1 MLAEIYGA
9 PSSPC
14 CKCTGNVVR
23 SASSPVSTTPCTG
36 ACAEGTSIGATG
48 CRRRS
53 RRAAGKPGSSVS
65 SAAAS
70 RRRVPITLPTSSA
83 FSGPTAWN
91 QTARGLQ
98 SSTAATSMRSIG
110 SSWTTHSPCCTSF
123 STKWR
128 KRNFSV
134 SVMKMLS
141 SRSHAACR
149 AILAGWPEGVHK
161 GGPLRGTRCGSR
173 RRQIFG
179 TAIEIVDAV
188 PAVVV
193 DQRLE
198 FLEAHALVTQ
208 REGTRAHV
216 LEHDL
221 HRLGRVHDGFEAEA
235 DRVES
240 ELLEFLGRENG
251 GAPADQRIGELRHV
265 ETARDAFELLDALR
279 RLHEDRLCAGV
290 DVALGAPQRL
300 VEAEHGARVGAHAD
314 ERLGIKPLRHGGP
327 DLGLHDFRW
336 NDLLAGHMT
345 AALGP
350 GLVLE
355 KDRARTHPFVGLN
368 RVHGVLDVA
377 VTVVDIDQNRHIAGR
392 DDVAHGCR
400 DVGEALEADVG
411 HAIARTGD
419 REAADEHG
427 VESGPL
433 DQQRA
438 QRIVGAGNDEQSPLR
453 DGSVERLPKTSST
466 AHGGLL
472 LPGSAGPAIRCRLGV
487 IGRHGAATQ
496 LMQKAQHLLV
506 RHVLAL
512 VIAIIMN
519 DLVEGASDG
528 GTAVDGGKADRQDV
542 VDHQEI
548 GHAEHALE
556 RLLDVDGDV

>member
-14 CKCTGNVVR
+14 CRCTGNVVR
-23 SASSPVSTTPCTG
+23 SASSPVSTTSCTG

-48 CRRRS
+48 CRRRA

-65 SAAAS
+65 SAAAR
-70 RRRVPITLPTSSA
+70 RRRVPITLPTSSV
-83 FSGPTAWN
+83 FSGPTARN
-91 QTARGLQ
+91 QTTWGLQ

-134 SVMKMLS
+134 SVMRMLS
-141 SRSHAACR
+141 SRSRA
-149 AILAGWPEGVHK
+149 AILAGGREGVQK
-161 GGPLRGTRCGSR
+161 GAPLRRTRCGGR
-173 RRQIFG
+173 RLQIFR

-193 DQRLE
+193 DQRFE

-208 REGTRAHV
+208 RESARAHV

-221 HRLGRVHDGFEAEA
+221 HRLGRVHNGFETEA

-279 RLHEDRLCAGV
+279 RLDEDRLRAGV

-300 VEAEHGARVGAHAD
+300 VEAQHGARIGAHAD
-314 ERLGIKPLRHGGP
+314 ERLGIKPLRHSGP
-327 DLGLHDFRW
+327 DLSLHDFCW

-350 GLVLE
+350 SLVLE
-355 KDRARTHPFVGLN
+355 KDRARTHAFVGLN
-368 RVHGVLDVA
+368 GVHGVLDVT

-392 DDVAHGCR
+392 DDVAHRRR

-427 VESGPL
+427 VESGLL

-438 QRIVGAGNDEQSPLR
+438 QRIVGAGNDEQSPFR
-453 DGSVERLPKTSST
+453 DGSVERLAKTSST

-472 LPGSAGPAIRCRLGV
+472 LAGSTGPAIGCRLGM

-512 VIAIIMN
+512 IIAIVMN
-519 DLVEGASDG
+519 DLAKGAPDG
-528 GTAVDGGKADRQDV
+528 RAAIDGGKADRQDV

-548 GHAEHALE
+548 GHAKHALE
-556 RLLDVDGDV
+556 RFLDVDGDVL

>member
-14 CKCTGNVVR
+14 CRCTGNVVK
-23 SASSPVSTTPCTG
+23 SASSPVSTTSCTG

-70 RRRVPITLPTSSA
+70 RRRVPITLPTSSV
-83 FSGPTAWN
+83 FSGPTARN
-91 QTARGLQ
+91 QTAWGLQ

-141 SRSHAACR
+141 SRSRAACR
-149 AILAGWPEGVHK
+149 AILAGRREGVQK
-161 GGPLRGTRCGSR
+161 GGPLRRTRSGSR
-173 RRQIFG
+173 RLQIFR

-193 DQRLE
+193 DQRFE

-208 REGTRAHV
+208 RESARAHV

-240 ELLEFLGRENG
+240 ELLEFLGREDR

-265 ETARDAFELLDALR
+265 ETARDAFELRDALR
-279 RLHEDRLCAGV
+279 RLDEDRLGASV
-290 DVALGAPQRL
+290 DVALGAPQRF
-300 VEAEHGARVGAHAD
+300 VEAEHRARVGTHAD
-314 ERLGIKPLRHGGP
+314 ERLGIKPLRHRGP
-327 DLGLHDFRW
+327 DLGLHDFRRY
-336 NDLLAGHMT
+336 DFLAGHMT

-350 GLVLE
+350 SLVLE
-355 KDRARTHPFVGLN
+355 KDRARTHALVGLN
-368 RVHGVLDVA
+368 GVHGVFDVA
-377 VTVVDIDQNRHIAGR
+377 VTVVNIDQNRHIAGR
-392 DDVAHGCR
+392 EDVAHRCR
-400 DVGEALEADVG
+400 DVAEALEADVG

-419 REAADEHG
+419 RETADEHG

-438 QRIVGAGNDEQSPLR
+438 QCIVGAGNDEQSPLS
-453 DGSVERLPKTSST
+453 DGSVQRLAKTSST
-466 AHGGLL
+466 AHGGLSYCRAA
-472 LPGSAGPAIRCRLGV
+472 PAPPSAAGV
-487 IGRHGAATQ
+487 
-496 LMQKAQHLLV
+496 V
-506 RHVLAL
+506 
-512 VIAIIMN
+512 
-519 DLVEGASDG
+519 
-528 GTAVDGGKADRQDV
+528 
-542 VDHQEI
+542 
-548 GHAEHALE
+548 
-556 RLLDVDGDV
+556 

>member
-14 CKCTGNVVR
+14 CRCTGNVVR
-23 SASSPVSTTPCTG
+23 SASSPVSTTSCTG
-36 ACAEGTSIGATG
+36 ACADGTSIGATG

-70 RRRVPITLPTSSA
+70 RRRVPITLPTSSVL
-83 FSGPTAWN
+83 SGPTARN
-91 QTARGLQ
+91 QTAWGLQ
-98 SSTAATSMRSIG
+98 SSTAATSIRSIG

-134 SVMKMLS
+134 SVMKRLS
-141 SRSHAACR
+141 SRSHAAYR
-149 AILAGWPEGVHK
+149 AILAGRPEGVQK
-161 GGPLRGTRCGSR
+161 GAPLRRTGCGSR

-179 TAIEIVDAV
+179 TAVEIVDAV
-188 PAVVV
+188 PVVVV
-193 DQRLE
+193 DQRFE
-198 FLEAHALVTQ
+198 FLEAHALVAQ
-208 REGTRAHV
+208 REGARAHV

-221 HRLGRVHDGFEAEA
+221 HRLGRVHDGFETKA
-235 DRVES
+235 DCVES

-251 GAPADQRIGELRHV
+251 GAPADQRIGELRDV

-279 RLHEDRLCAGV
+279 RLDEDRLRAGV

-314 ERLGIKPLRHGGP
+314 ERLGIKPLRHRGP
-327 DLGLHDFRW
+327 DLGLHGFRW
-336 NDLLAGHMT
+336 NDLLAGHVT

-350 GLVLE
+350 SLVLE
-355 KDRARTHPFVGLN
+355 KDRARTHAFVGLN
-368 RVHGVLDVA
+368 GVHGVLDVA

-392 DDVAHGCR
+392 DDVAHSCR

-411 HAIARTGD
+411 DAVARTGD
-419 REAADEHG
+419 WEAADEHG

-453 DGSVERLPKTSST
+453 DGSVERLAKTSST
-466 AHGGLL
+466 AHGYLL
-472 LPGSAGPAIRCRLGV
+472 IAGNGCRLGM
-487 IGRHGAATQ
+487 IGRLGGPAQ
-496 LMQKAQHLLV
+496 LMITTAGS
-506 RHVLAL
+506 LADQPL
-512 VIAIIMN
+512 
-519 DLVEGASDG
+519 
-528 GTAVDGGKADRQDV
+528 RQGR
-542 VDHQEI
+542 I
-548 GHAEHALE
+548 GDE
-556 RLLDVDGDV
+556 